1 MACLCEV
8 RSNADLNILVIK
20 LGALGDFVQATTAF
34 AALRAHHPNTQLTL
48 LTTAPYVDF
57 AKRLGFFDHI
67 LIDSR
72 PKWYQWTQIRSLVK
86 SLRQGQFDCVVDL
99 QGVDRT
105 RLYKRLFPRSTRWID
120 HPSSKDLLHPQ
131 DRFRDQLQA
140 MGIHNLPTLDLTFLA
155 EPYPVGSSPYALLIP
170 GASNAHGGR
179 KKWPEENYAALAQ
192 YLLGQRIQP
201 VIIGGPG
208 ESFPVISQQAPG
220 SLNLVGKTS
229 FYQVIGLAQKALF
242 AIGNDTGPMLLAAS
256 GGCPTLTLYS
266 SVNPATIGGA
276 KGPKNLV
283 IEEDDLNNLGVKSVI
298 EKLNGNMITS
308 QAF

>member
-1 MACLCEV
+1 MGS
-8 RSNADLNILVIK
+8 RHINILVIK

-34 AALRAHHPNTQLTL
+34 AALRAHHSKAQLTL

-72 PKWYQWTQIRSLVK
+72 PKWHQWTQIWSLVNT
-86 SLRQGQFDCVVDL
+86 LRSWSFDTVIDL

-105 RLYKRLFPRSTRWID
+105 RLYKRLFLRSTRWID

-131 DRFRDQLQA
+131 DRFRCQLA
-140 MGIHNLPTLDLTFLA
+140 EMGGHHLPSLDLTLLA
-155 EPYPVGSSPYALLIP
+155 EQGPPSSTPYALLIP

-179 KKWPEENYAALAQ
+179 KKWPESHYASLAQ
-192 YLLGQRIQP
+192 YLLAQGIQP

-208 ESFPVISQQAPG
+208 ELFPMIDQQAPG

-229 FYQVIGLAQKALF
+229 FYQVISLAQKTLF

-266 SVNPATIGGA
+266 SVNPAAIGGA
-276 KGPKNLV
+276 KGDKNLA
-283 IEEDDLNNLGVKSVI
+283 IEVDDLNDLSVKSVI
-298 EKLNGNMITS
+298 EKLNGNMIFS
-308 QAF
+308 HLS